1 MLWNMEE
8 TQSKNAKVTNATKG
22 RIMLLFKCTVCNS
35 NKVRFIKDHGAIGL
49 LSRLGIK
56 TPLYFF

>member
-22 RIMLLFKCTVCNS
+22 RIMLLFKCVQQ
-35 NKVRFIKDHGAIGL
+35 
-49 LSRLGIK
+49 
-56 TPLYFF
+56 